1 MMALWLRLA
10 SRVNSMTLRERFLL
24 FACVIAVL
32 GGVTHLL
39 FISPLIE
46 QQRVLV
52 EKIDKKS
59 SEMDM
64 LRDETNME
72 MRKRSRDYT
81 TDLSARALKV
91 QADID
96 LVEQEIAALTA
107 KGGASR
113 EVSAILNRVL
123 RRSDKIA
130 LIRVVPVGTEL
141 SAMPQGGAR
150 PTGRGGVDI
159 TLSGNYLD
167 LMVYMAQL
175 EKDLPQARWGALVLK
190 AEPMPV
196 QLTIRLLTTAAQS

>member
-1 MMALWLRLA
+1 MKALWLRLA

-24 FACVIAVL
+24 FICVVAVL
-32 GGVTHLL
+32 GGVTHFL
-39 FISPLIE
+39 FISPLLE

-81 TDLSARALKV
+81 TDLSARALKA

-96 LVEQEIAALTA
+96 LVEQEIAALTI
-107 KGGASR
+107 KGGASG
-113 EVSAILNRVL
+113 EISTILKRVL

-141 SAMPQGGAR
+141 SATPQVGAR
-150 PTGRGGVDI
+150 PMGRGGVDI

-167 LMVYMAQL
+167 LMAYMAQL